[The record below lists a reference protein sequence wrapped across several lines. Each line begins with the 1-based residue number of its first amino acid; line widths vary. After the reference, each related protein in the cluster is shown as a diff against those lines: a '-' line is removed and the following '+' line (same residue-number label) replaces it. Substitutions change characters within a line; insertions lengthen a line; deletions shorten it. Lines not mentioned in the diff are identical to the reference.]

1 MLIVWNSIV
10 WEEKG
15 KLCDCAENRKENLFL
30 GQLNYD
36 YSSFNHFHLAG
47 STGYYDKAD
56 LFTRESLWDG
66 RYPAL
71 LENFNKNFALKKS
84 QELNL

>member
-1 MLIVWNSIV
+1 MLKHSKNNV
-10 WEEKG
+10 EEVFCNVNRLKFYCLRRKG

-56 LFTRESLWDG
+56 LFTRESL
-66 RYPAL
+66 
-71 LENFNKNFALKKS
+71 
-84 QELNL
+84 